1 MWRTDP
7 KGGPSS
13 NIVDPLKS
21 TGLVEFTPLLS
32 YDQRIFSWYMCD
44 CVSSSDKKSI
54 FLIRLAIT
62 CVTSIA
68 HTAEQ
73 WAQRDPLR
81 GVYEIDPSLTFAE
94 KKGTFLPTLMY
105 FFLLAGFSSFFNPI
119 DCVFFLGFGHNSKTV
134 ASFDV
139 PPFRVRWKRR
149 LAVITDPTKIR

>member
-13 NIVDPLKS
+13 NIVDPPKS
-21 TGLVEFTPLLS
+21 TGLVEFTPLS
-32 YDQRIFSWYMCD
+32 YDQRIFSRCMCE

-68 HTAEQ
+68 HTAEHRETPFGGFMKLTRP
-73 WAQRDPLR
+73 WPLQ
-81 GVYEIDPSLTFAE
+81 
-94 KKGTFLPTLMY
+94 KKRVHFFQLLCI

-119 DCVFFLGFGHNSKTV
+119 VDCVFFLGFGHNSKTV